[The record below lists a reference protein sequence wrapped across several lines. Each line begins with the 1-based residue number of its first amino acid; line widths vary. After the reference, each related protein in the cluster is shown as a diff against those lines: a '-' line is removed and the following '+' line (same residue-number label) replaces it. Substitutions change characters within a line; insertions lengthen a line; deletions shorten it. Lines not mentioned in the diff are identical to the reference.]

1 MYISSNSILS
11 VFSSLFYHNFTT
23 QFIPWCPLLL
33 IVSQIHLSIHMLVSS
48 PAHSIINSLLNLS
61 FSVLSSSSFYHKFTS
76 QFIPRCPILPVV
88 SQIYHSIQSSVCSSA
103 CSIIHSPFNSYVGVL
118 FHHKYTTQFISQL
131 EAEYL
136 DAIDNVKAKIQNKKL
151 SC

>member
-1 MYISSNSILS
+1 VSSPPHCITNSPLNSIL
-11 VFSSLFYHNFTT
+11 V
-23 QFIPWCPLLL
+23 
-33 IVSQIHLSIHMLVSS
+33 VSQIHLSIHMLVSS
-48 PAHSIINSLLNLS
+48 PARSIINLLLNLS

-76 QFIPRCPILPVV
+76 RFIPQCPILPVV

-103 CSIIHSPFNSYVGVL
+103 CSIIHSPFNSYVRVFSSL
-118 FHHKYTTQFISQL
+118 FHHKFTTQFISQL